1 MPVARGGGDAV
12 IWQQLLANGLIAGS
26 TYGLVALGFTLI
38 YSVGRFFHF
47 AHAGVICFSG
57 YATLTLMTRAHFS
70 FGVAIAVSI
79 ILSALMG
86 VLMEAGV
93 YRPLR
98 KARASSVSLLVA
110 SLGLYVVIQN
120 VISMAYGD
128 EVQTLFNPARAG
140 FLLSE
145 ARITP
150 VQLVILSVNAVLYVL
165 VVIFLARTRSGRMVR
180 ALASDP
186 ELACI
191 FGIDQSRVTLLVFA
205 VGSGLAAV
213 AGILISCDT
222 TLTPT
227 MGFRALLMGVVAA
240 IVGGVGSVPGAI
252 IGGMFIGLVQHFGI
266 SVLPTQWQDA
276 IVFAILILFLLV
288 RPQGVLGTPLKKAEV

>member
-1 MPVARGGGDAV
+1 V

-57 YATLTLMTRAHFS
+57 YITLTLMTRVHFPL
-70 FGVAIAVSI
+70 GVAIAVSI

-86 VLMEAGV
+86 VLMEAAI

-98 KARASSVSLLVA
+98 GRRASSVSLLVV
-110 SLGLYVVIQN
+110 SLGLYVVVQN

-128 EVQTLFNPARAG
+128 EVQTLFSQGTPG
-140 FLLSE
+140 LLLSA

-150 VQLVILSVNAVLYVL
+150 VQVLILGVNAVLYAIVGL
-165 VVIFLARTRSGRMVR
+165 FLARTRPGRMVR

-186 ELACI
+186 ELACA
-191 FGIDQSRVTLLVFA
+191 FGIDRNRVMLVVFA
-205 VGSGLAAV
+205 LGSGLAAV

-222 TLTPT
+222 NLTPT

-240 IVGGVGSVPGAI
+240 IVGGIGSVPGAI
-252 IGGMFIGLVQHFGI
+252 VGGLFIGLVQHFGVW
-266 SVLPTQWQDA
+266 VLPTQWQDA
-276 IVFAILILFLLV
+276 IVFAVLILFLLV
-288 RPQGVLGTPLKKAEV
+288 RPQGMLGTPLRKAAV